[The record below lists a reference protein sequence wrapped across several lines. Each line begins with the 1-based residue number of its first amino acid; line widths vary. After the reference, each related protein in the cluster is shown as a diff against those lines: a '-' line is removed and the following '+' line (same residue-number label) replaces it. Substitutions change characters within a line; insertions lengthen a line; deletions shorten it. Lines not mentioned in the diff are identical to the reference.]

1 MGTHSGSK
9 SERSTSTVFWT
20 YWSAS
25 TVSSVGSAVST
36 VALPLVAVS
45 VLQASALEVG
55 LLTAAS
61 YVGWLVL
68 GLPAGVI
75 VGRLPLRGTQVAMD
89 LARALALAGIPLAWW
104 LGVLTLAQLI
114 LAALVVGF
122 ANVLFDVGSMT
133 LLPALVPKDQ
143 LIARNSLTSATH
155 ATTQLAGPSLGGL
168 LVQMLGPVPAVF
180 VDTASYL
187 ASAVLIGRLP
197 QRDVP
202 QPATRTPVGAMIRE
216 GWHYVTRHPVMSPC
230 MWAAT
235 AVNCA
240 CGALLA
246 LTPLY
251 LVRVLHA
258 PAWLVGVLMA
268 TDGLGALVGAAL
280 TPRLSR
286 RAGSARAILL
296 AGLVGAGFAL
306 LMPVGSGTTGMLLF
320 GVGNAGFAAG
330 VVVLSINTRTYRQT
344 HSPPVLLSRV
354 MATVRFV
361 SWGAVPIGSLVA
373 GGLATWLGTRPA
385 LWLTCAAPAIPLVI
399 LWLSPVRTRRQLD
412 EVPVP
417 VPVGPSA

>member
-1 MGTHSGSK
+1 MGTDSPYET
-9 SERSTSTVFWT
+9 ERSTSTIFWT
-20 YWSAS
+20 YWSAA
-25 TVSSVGSAVST
+25 TISSVGSAVST

-45 VLQASALEVG
+45 VLHASAFEVG

-89 LARALALAGIPLAWW
+89 LVRALALAGIPLAWW
-104 LGVLTLAQLI
+104 LGVLTLAHLV
-114 LAALVVGF
+114 LAALVISF

-133 LLPALVPKDQ
+133 LLPALVPKEQ
-143 LIARNSLTSATH
+143 LTARNSLTSATH

-168 LVQMLGPVPAVF
+168 LVQVLGAVPAVF
-180 VDTASYL
+180 VDAASYL

-197 QRDVP
+197 RRDVP
-202 QPATRTPVGAMIRE
+202 QPATRTPVGTMIRE

-235 AVNCA
+235 AVNFV

-258 PAWLVGVLMA
+258 PAWLVGVLIA
-268 TDGLGALVGAAL
+268 TEGLGALVGAAL
-280 TPRLSR
+280 TPRLSHR
-286 RAGSARAILL
+286 VGSARAIML
-296 AGLVGAGFAL
+296 AGLLGAGFAL
-306 LMPVGSGTTGMLLF
+306 LMPAGSGTTGMLLF

-344 HSPPVLLSRV
+344 QSPPVLLSRV

-361 SWGAVPIGSLVA
+361 SWGAIPIGSLTAGAVA
-373 GGLATWLGTRPA
+373 TRLGTHSA
-385 LWLTCAAPAIPLVI
+385 LWLTCAATVIPLVI

-417 VPVGPSA
+417 VPVGPST

>member
-1 MGTHSGSK
+1 MGTDSPFET
-9 SERSTSTVFWT
+9 ERSTSTIFWT
-20 YWSAS
+20 YWSAA
-25 TVSSVGSAVST
+25 TISSVGSAVST

-45 VLQASALEVG
+45 VLHASAFEVG

-89 LARALALAGIPLAWW
+89 LVRALALAGIPLAWW
-104 LGVLTLAQLI
+104 LGVLTLAHLV
-114 LAALVVGF
+114 LAALVISF

-133 LLPALVPKDQ
+133 LLPALVPKEQ
-143 LIARNSLTSATH
+143 LTARNSLTSATH

-168 LVQMLGPVPAVF
+168 LVQVLGAVPAVF
-180 VDTASYL
+180 VDAASYL

-197 QRDVP
+197 RRDVP
-202 QPATRTPVGAMIRE
+202 QPATRTPVGTMIRE

-235 AVNCA
+235 AVNFV

-258 PAWLVGVLMA
+258 PAWLVGVLIA
-268 TDGLGALVGAAL
+268 TEGLGALVGAAL
-280 TPRLSR
+280 TPRLSHR
-286 RAGSARAILL
+286 VGSARAIML
-296 AGLVGAGFAL
+296 AGLLGAGFAL
-306 LMPVGSGTTGMLLF
+306 LMPAGSGTTGMLLF

-344 HSPPVLLSRV
+344 QSPPVLLSRV

-361 SWGAVPIGSLVA
+361 SWGAIPIGSLTAGAVA
-373 GGLATWLGTRPA
+373 TRLGTHSA
-385 LWLTCAAPAIPLVI
+385 LWLTCAATVIPLVI

-417 VPVGPSA
+417 VPVGPST